1 VEKAQE
7 CCPFNQKMK
16 LLVLGKTGQVGSDLI
31 ELANEKNINF
41 VALDRS
47 ELDLSD
53 IESIKQKIL
62 NFQFDYLI
70 NCAAYTQVD
79 LAESEVELASKI
91 NALAVAEMAAA
102 CKEKNSTLVHISTDY
117 VFAGAGAQ
125 PYKETDKPDP
135 QSVYGSSKLQGE
147 QFALAINPK
156 TWILRTAWVY
166 GEGGSNFPKT
176 IAKHLLAGKE
186 LDVVDDQVGAPTW
199 SKNIAEAILN
209 LIQIK
214 PEYGIFNCTNSGE
227 TSWFEFAKE
236 IAKSLNIDQS
246 QIKPSKSSSLKRP
259 AKRPNY
265 SVLSSEK
272 WIEAGLNPL
281 PNWLTAW
288 QNASSKVLKIN

>member
-1 VEKAQE
+1 
-7 CCPFNQKMK
+7 MK
-16 LLVLGKTGQVGSDLI
+16 LLVLGKAGQVGSDLI
-31 ELANEKNINF
+31 GLLEEKNIDF
-41 VALDRS
+41 FALDRS

-53 IESIKQKIL
+53 TESIKQKIL
-62 NFQFDYLI
+62 NFEFDYLI

-117 VFAGAGAQ
+117 VFAGDGAQ

-214 PEYGIFNCTNSGE
+214 PEYGILNCTNSGE

>member
-1 VEKAQE
+1 
-7 CCPFNQKMK
+7 MK
-16 LLVLGKTGQVGSDLI
+16 
-31 ELANEKNINF
+31 
-41 VALDRS
+41 
-47 ELDLSD
+47 
-53 IESIKQKIL
+53 

-117 VFAGAGAQ
+117 VFAGDGAQ

-199 SKNIAEAILN
+199 SKNIAKAILN